1 MGKLILIR
9 HGQSLWNLENIFTG
23 WTNIDLSP
31 QGKEEAKNAGEII
44 KRNKINIDICFASY
58 LKRAIRTAWIVL
70 DNCEQMHVDTY
81 YHWKLNE
88 RHYGDWQGKNKDETL
103 KEVGEKKYWAI
114 RRGYYESPPKLGPNN
129 KQHPKFDP
137 NYKNVD
143 PAVLPS
149 GESLE
154 DSSKRVVNYYFEAIV
169 PNLVQGKTVM
179 ISAHGNSLRALIG
192 YICNI
197 PSIDIAGLEVPTGVP
212 HIYEFDGNQN
222 LTEHHKLE

>member
-23 WTNIDLSP
+23 WTDIDLSP
-31 QGKEEAKNAGEII
+31 QGKEEAKNAGAII
-44 KRNKINIDICFASY
+44 ERNNINIDICFASY
-58 LKRAIRTAWIVL
+58 LKRAVRTAWIVL
-70 DNCEQMHVDTY
+70 DSCEQMHVNTY
-81 YHWKLNE
+81 YSWKLNE

-114 RRGYYESPPKLGPNN
+114 RRGYYESPPKLAHNN

-143 PAVLPS
+143 PAQLPS

-154 DSSKRVVNYYFEAIV
+154 DSSKRVINYYYEAIV
-169 PNLVQGKTVM
+169 PQLAKGKTVM
-179 ISAHGNSLRALIG
+179 VSAHGNSLRALIG
-192 YICNI
+192 YLNKMS
-197 PSIDIAGLEVPTGVP
+197 PNEIANLEVLTGVP
-212 HIYEFDGNQN
+212 HIYEFDDN
-222 LTEHHKLE
+222 LNLNGHHKLE